1 MNAEYLTR
9 EGGCGAYKG
18 TPGVRAEEEEG
29 GAEFEGWREVKVAIE
44 IKQAGMT
51 RLGTLAKVH
60 KLSRTPHVCWSHG
73 GPRKNPS

>member
-1 MNAEYLTR
+1 MQSKLSR

-18 TPGVRAEEEEG
+18 PPGVRAEKEEG
-29 GAEFEGWREVKVAIE
+29 GAEFEGQIEVKVAIE

-60 KLSRTPHVCWSHG
+60 KLSRRPHVPWSHE